1 MLKRLFSEKQ
11 ILKREGYNLKEKF
24 MAIKINDLVGAW
36 AASPPILYYQLRE
49 KLDDPNSSFEE
60 LAAIVKTD
68 TALSARLLKIVN
80 SAFYGFSETVDT
92 LTHALNIIGTDQLT
106 DLALAAIVTSKFQG
120 IPRDLINM
128 EMFWMHSIGCG
139 IACRKIA
146 ERMPGVESE
155 KMYLGGMLHDIGS
168 LIIYKEYPEE
178 AKKILMRCKES
189 GENLFKVEK
198 EVLGYDHAEVGG
210 LLLTEWRLPQRLVE
224 VVKYHHAPNNA
235 NDYLE
240 EACIVARA
248 DALVY
253 EMEIGNSGEP
263 GVPVLDPRVSEVV
276 PVSDEEFDGLKE
288 EIADQIDG
296 TVRMFF

>member
-1 MLKRLFSEKQ
+1 MV
-11 ILKREGYNLKEKF
+11 
-24 MAIKINDLVGAW
+24 IKINDLVGSW

-49 KLDDPNSSFEE
+49 KLDDPNSSFDD
-60 LAAIVKTD
+60 LADIVKTD
-68 TALSARLLKIVN
+68 PALSARLLKIVN
-80 SAFYGFSETVDT
+80 SAFYGFAEKVDT
-92 LTHALNIIGTDQLT
+92 LTHALNIVGTDQLT

-128 EMFWMHSIGCG
+128 ETFWMHSIGCG
-139 IACRKIA
+139 IASRKIA

-168 LIIYKEYPEE
+168 LIIFKESSED
-178 AKKILMRCKES
+178 AKKILLRCKEN

-210 LLLTEWRLPQRLVE
+210 LLLTEWKLPDRLVE
-224 VVKYHHAPNNA
+224 VVKYHHSPADA
-235 NDYLE
+235 EDYLE

-248 DALVY
+248 DTLVY
-253 EMEIGNSGEP
+253 EMNIGNSGEP
-263 GVPVLDPRVSEVV
+263 GVPELDPRVAEVV
-276 PVSDEEFDGLKE
+276 PVSDKELEGLKE
-288 EIADQIDG
+288 EIIVQVDD

>member
-1 MLKRLFSEKQ
+1 MV
-11 ILKREGYNLKEKF
+11 
-24 MAIKINDLVGAW
+24 IKINDLVGSW

-49 KLDDPNSSFEE
+49 KLDDPNSSFDD
-60 LAAIVKTD
+60 LADIVKTD
-68 TALSARLLKIVN
+68 PALSARLLKIVN
-80 SAFYGFSETVDT
+80 SAFYGFAEKVDT
-92 LTHALNIIGTDQLT
+92 LTHALNIVGTDQLT

-128 EMFWMHSIGCG
+128 ETFWMHSIGCG
-139 IACRKIA
+139 IASRKIA

-168 LIIYKEYPEE
+168 LIIFKESSED
-178 AKKILMRCKES
+178 AKKILLRCKEN

-210 LLLTEWRLPQRLVE
+210 LLLTEWKLPDRLVE
-224 VVKYHHAPNNA
+224 VVKYHHSPVDAG
-235 NDYLE
+235 DYLE

-253 EMEIGNSGEP
+253 EMNIGNSGEP
-263 GVPVLDPRVSEVV
+263 GVPELDPRVAEVV
-276 PVSDEEFDGLKE
+276 PVSDKELEGLKE
-288 EIADQIDG
+288 EIIVQVDD